1 MDDLK
6 AREPRVY
13 NRSTDRLSLVNIAA
27 LIVSECCRCG
37 VWHICFIPEQQ
48 NHARVIQVTWQEGKA
63 TQPYE
68 FNKPERGEN
77 VRKYFLLWFQP
88 LKLTPALVSG
98 GREFT

>member
-13 NRSTDRLSLVNIAA
+13 NRSTDRLRLVNIAA

-37 VWHICFIPEQQ
+37 VWHICFIPKQQ

-63 TQPYE
+63 TQPYD
-68 FNKPERGEN
+68 FNKPERGE
-77 VRKYFLLWFQP
+77 KCYEIFL
-88 LKLTPALVSG
+88 TVISASEAAPALVSRG
-98 GREFT
+98 IEFM